1 MDSLPSL
8 ENANGKEKLETIA
21 AIFSALL
28 KHKSKVKGIHTNSKE
43 VNRWQEQ
50 MYE

>member
-1 MDSLPSL
+1 MESLPAL
-8 ENANGKEKLETIA
+8 ENANGKEELEKIA

-28 KHKSKVKGIHTNSKE
+28 KHKSKVKGIHTNSKKI
-43 VNRWQEQ
+43 NRWQEQ